1 MNRKA
6 RRRKFTAAC
15 TAVAFLGA
23 AFAFAP
29 VASAKDGN
37 SLAAIQ
43 KKVPFTVYTPKFT
56 THLPLISVKLSNYS
70 EQAVGADPGKCTYYL
85 TTQYGGGK
93 SPMVELVQS
102 YRCSDPPA
110 PMAEVATFKTKGQQ
124 VTISTA
130 CPNASATGEADCL
143 TGSTATPQELL
154 QQLPNL
160 GETWIPKL
168 PARGGHLPTTA
179 NISTSL
185 LSVSEIKKVV
195 RSLVS
200 VD

>member
-1 MNRKA
+1 MHPKVMCT
-6 RRRKFTAAC
+6 KLTAMC
-15 TAVAFLGA
+15 TAVAFLGF

-29 VASAKDGN
+29 AALAADGN
-37 SLAAIQ
+37 NLAAIQ

-56 THLPLISVKLSNYS
+56 AHVPLTSITLSKYS
-70 EQAVGADPGKCTYYL
+70 EQAVGPNPGKCTYYL

-93 SPMVELVQS
+93 SPMVVLVQS

-110 PMAEVATFKTKGQQ
+110 PMADVASFKAKGQNL
-124 VTISTA
+124 TITTA
-130 CPNASATGEADCL
+130 CPNTGATSDADCL
-143 TGSTATPQELL
+143 TGSTATPEELM
-154 QQLPNL
+154 QQQPGT

-185 LSVSEIKKVV
+185 MSVSEIKKVV